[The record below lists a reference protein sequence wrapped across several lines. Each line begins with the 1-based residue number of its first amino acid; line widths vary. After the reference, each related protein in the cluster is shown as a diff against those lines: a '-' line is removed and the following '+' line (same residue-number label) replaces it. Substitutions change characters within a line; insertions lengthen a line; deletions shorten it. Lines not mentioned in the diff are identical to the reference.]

1 MRKILL
7 SMNLFQRLFLFFMIV
22 VLVPLFLSS
31 LFIYLQASESI
42 EHQVE
47 EYLDQILINTSFQV
61 DEFFEEYE
69 LVTLPLVKN
78 DDIQRFLALGKNEEA
93 KRYYIYRK
101 ILDQMETMITQ
112 NQKLIWFILLG
123 ITGEIFCLRSA
134 TIHLTI
140 RFPKMKFINS

>member
-78 DDIQRFLALGKNEEA
+78 DDIQRF
-93 KRYYIYRK
+93 
-101 ILDQMETMITQ
+101 
-112 NQKLIWFILLG
+112 FG
-123 ITGEIFCLRSA
+123 IGE
-134 TIHLTI
+134 
-140 RFPKMKFINS
+140 K